1 MRESS
6 NLDFLRAVAVLA
18 VYFAHLSHALNLYN
32 PGSLGRFGVL
42 IFFVHTSC
50 VLMFSLQRLS
60 HSGFSNDWRLTA
72 AFWIRRFFR
81 IYPLSIICVLMV
93 PLFHIPPEANGTY
106 VWPGAWN
113 FLSNLAL
120 TQSLTF
126 SDSVLAP
133 LWSLPLEVQMYV
145 LLPFLYFV
153 IRAKRYRSLALWVA
167 SVLVAATVPNVVTR
181 LSVLYFAPCFV
192 AGVVAFDLQRTARWK
207 LPAWLWPVILLL
219 AIVLFGPLDNIHLIA
234 KMHRAWALSL
244 LLGLA
249 IPYTKEM
256 TVPAIKKVSHWI
268 AKYSYGIYLS
278 HSIVFWAAIDLMRG
292 FHVWQRALVL
302 LLGSIFAPI
311 AMYHWIE
318 EPLINVGARV
328 ANSLR
333 PRTEPLAEGVA
344 VESPGSVVAR

>member
-18 VYFAHLSHALNLYN
+18 VYFAHLSHALNLYD

-50 VLMFSLQRLS
+50 VLMASLQRLS
-60 HSGFSNDWRLTA
+60 CSGLSNDWSLTI

-81 IYPLSIICVLMV
+81 IYPLSIICVLLV
-93 PLFHIPPEANGTY
+93 PLFHIPPEANQKY
-106 VWPGAWN
+106 VWPGMGH
-113 FLSNLAL
+113 FLSNVAL

-126 SDSVLAP
+126 SNSVLAP

-145 LLPFLYFV
+145 FLPFLYFV
-153 IRAKRYRSLALWVA
+153 IRRKNYWSLPLWIV
-167 SVLVAATVPNVVTR
+167 SVLVAATVPNVITR

-192 AGVVAFDLQRTARWK
+192 AGLVAFDLHRTARRK
-207 LPAWLWPVILLL
+207 LPSWMWPFIVLL
-219 AIVLFGPLDNIHLIA
+219 AIAAFGPLDNIHLIS
-234 KMHRAWALSL
+234 KMRRAWAISL

-256 TVPAIKKVSHWI
+256 TASAVKKVSHWI

-278 HSIVFWAAIDLMRG
+278 HTIVFWVSVNVMQG
-292 FHVWQRALVL
+292 FSIWQRALVL
-302 LLGSIFAPI
+302 IVGSIGMPI
-311 AMYHWIE
+311 LMYHAIE
-318 EPLINVGARV
+318 DPLIKVGARLAASV
-328 ANSLR
+328 R
-333 PRTEPLAEGVA
+333 PRA
-344 VESPGSVVAR
+344 VIVQTAPVEEATSAVAR

>member
-1 MRESS
+1 VRDSP

-50 VLMFSLQRLS
+50 VLMSSLERLS
-60 HSGFSNDWRLTA
+60 FSGLSSDRLLTC

-81 IYPLSIICVLMV
+81 IYPLSIICVLLV
-93 PLFHIPPEANGTY
+93 PVFHIPPAPHETY
-106 VWPGAWN
+106 VWPGTWH
-113 FLSNLAL
+113 FLSNVAL

-145 LLPFLYFV
+145 LLPFLYFI
-153 IRAKRYRSLALWVA
+153 IRARHYWSLGLWIV
-167 SVLVAATVPNVVTR
+167 SVLVAATVPNVITR

-192 AGVVAFDLQRTARWK
+192 AGLVAFDLQRTARWK
-207 LPAWLWPVILLL
+207 LPSWLWPITILL
-219 AIVLFGPLDNIHLIA
+219 AIVLFGPLDNVHLIA

-256 TVPAIKKVSHWI
+256 TVSSVKKISHWI

-278 HSIVFWAAIDLMRG
+278 HTIVFWVAIDVMRG
-292 FHVWQRALVL
+292 FHVWQRAIVL
-302 LLGSIFAPI
+302 LVGSVCAPI

-318 EPLINVGARV
+318 DPLIKVGAWV
-328 ANSLR
+328 ASSLR
-333 PRTEPLAEGVA
+333 TPPKPVPAETA
-344 VESPGSVVAR
+344 VESVSSVVVH

>member
-1 MRESS
+1 
-6 NLDFLRAVAVLA
+6 
-18 VYFAHLSHALNLYN
+18 
-32 PGSLGRFGVL
+32 
-42 IFFVHTSC
+42 
-50 VLMFSLQRLS
+50 
-60 HSGFSNDWRLTA
+60 
-72 AFWIRRFFR
+72 
-81 IYPLSIICVLMV
+81 MV
-93 PLFHIPPEANGTY
+93 PLFHIHPEAHGTY
-106 VWPGAWN
+106 VWTGAWN

-249 IPYTKEM
+249 IPSTQEM
-256 TVPAIKKVSHWI
+256 NVTPVKTALHMITSTSISFVS
-268 AKYSYGIYLS
+268 YS
-278 HSIVFWAAIDLMRG
+278 
-292 FHVWQRALVL
+292 
-302 LLGSIFAPI
+302 
-311 AMYHWIE
+311 
-318 EPLINVGARV
+318 
-328 ANSLR
+328 
-333 PRTEPLAEGVA
+333 
-344 VESPGSVVAR
+344 